1 VSGDDSQAGFYKYWS
16 EMTFGAIPFEE
27 QEAREALEN
36 RFEIAEYPQLIMLG
50 PKPVDDTDNFGD
62 RPIINKE
69 VRAVIENGDY
79 ISDFPFY
86 PKPWGDLCKTTDDIN
101 THKCLV
107 VFHEAGD
114 ENDQM
119 DIEDAVTEAAEEYR
133 GDEFIKFYWACDAD
147 SPLAANI
154 RHAIGLGELQDVPT
168 MVLLDIK
175 NDGDFYV
182 SGENEISPET
192 IKFFLLNY
200 KSAQKGQI

>member
-1 VSGDDSQAGFYKYWS
+1 
-16 EMTFGAIPFEE
+16 MTFGAIPFEE
-27 QEAREALEN
+27 SEAREALEN
-36 RFEIAEYPQLIMLG
+36 RFEIASYPQLIMLG
-50 PKPVDDTDNFGD
+50 PKPVDESDNFGD
-62 RPIINKE
+62 RPIINTE

-119 DIEDAVTEAAEEYR
+119 DIEDAVRDAAEEYR
-133 GDEFIKFYWACDAD
+133 GDELVKFYWACDGA

-154 RHAIGLGELQDVPT
+154 RQACGLGELKDVPT

-175 NDGDFYV
+175 NDGDFYI
-182 SGENEISPET
+182 SDATEITAET
-192 IKFFLLNY
+192 IQDFLNTY
-200 KSAQKGQI
+200 KEYVKGQI